1 MDVDET
7 NTLINLGGD
16 LLPIVCHCVGS
27 TLAHSG
33 RGKLIVGVV
42 SGRGSPVLGDVGVV
56 EDVEVDVGGEEGCEC
71 GVVGQ
76 GVGLARGRCGMQE
89 SEV

>member
-1 MDVDET
+1 MAGE
-7 NTLINLGGD
+7 
-16 LLPIVCHCVGS
+16 
-27 TLAHSG
+27 
-33 RGKLIVGVV
+33 
-42 SGRGSPVLGDVGVV
+42 VLGDVGVV

-71 GVVGQ
+71 VGQ

>member
-1 MDVDET
+1 MNVDET
-7 NTLINLGGD
+7 DTLVNLGGD
-16 LLPIVCHCVGS
+16 LLSIVCHCVGS

-33 RGKLIVGVV
+33 GGKLIVGVV
-42 SGRGSPVLGDVGVV
+42 SGKGSPVLGDVGVV

-71 GVVGQ
+71 VGQ
-76 GVGLARGRCGMQE
+76 SVGLARGRCGMQE